1 LRRDVLTEQ
10 TEACGNNQPVKTR
23 SGWTQPE
30 GGLLEAAEEPANR
43 FRVQQMPAPSTAQ
56 KTDRFTANKPTV
68 STSSVPVI
76 DVKRSQSLRKST
88 KSDGGR
94 EPELRGHLRNASAIV
109 KPNDYTAPV
118 SHRRQLSHLPS
129 STHSLPRSSSAS
141 THNSRSTSAASTS
154 GSVSNISTRSKT
166 KAASNRVAAV
176 CRTTSKETH
185 ITANRHAFLKDRTLP
200 DQEQSQSQRSSLETT
215 TAKSTSNRPT
225 RPAFTTLQQHY
236 TPKKPTK
243 ASTLSIIAASPTK
256 LAKTHILSSDMIRLQ
271 TELLQLHLLHR
282 TSAET
287 QRQWEDSAESML
299 HHQYDGVVEGY
310 RVLRFK
316 QSKAQERID
325 LQALREWEAGHESRS
340 FSEKVG
346 LLSRTLQDLGNIDSA
361 GGKFA
366 QVVTSFERWLVMSEG
381 AKELGKRRNF
391 SDAKGTEF
399 LESLGEGWRADVVAL
414 EMRVGSRAL
423 DLKRLGQPL
432 EGSSLAYLVEIC
444 TTSVMQ
450 MSEELRTMREI
461 EWEVLGREAELIR
474 RAVDCIDPE
483 DECEPEN
490 AKSPIRRPAWQTG

>member
-1 LRRDVLTEQ
+1 
-10 TEACGNNQPVKTR
+10 
-23 SGWTQPE
+23 
-30 GGLLEAAEEPANR
+30 
-43 FRVQQMPAPSTAQ
+43 
-56 KTDRFTANKPTV
+56 
-68 STSSVPVI
+68 
-76 DVKRSQSLRKST
+76 
-88 KSDGGR
+88 
-94 EPELRGHLRNASAIV
+94 
-109 KPNDYTAPV
+109 
-118 SHRRQLSHLPS
+118 
-129 STHSLPRSSSAS
+129 
-141 THNSRSTSAASTS
+141 
-154 GSVSNISTRSKT
+154 
-166 KAASNRVAAV
+166 
-176 CRTTSKETH
+176 
-185 ITANRHAFLKDRTLP
+185 
-200 DQEQSQSQRSSLETT
+200 
-215 TAKSTSNRPT
+215 
-225 RPAFTTLQQHY
+225 
-236 TPKKPTK
+236 
-243 ASTLSIIAASPTK
+243 
-256 LAKTHILSSDMIRLQ
+256 
-271 TELLQLHLLHR
+271 
-282 TSAET
+282 
-287 QRQWEDSAESML
+287 ML